1 MLHRNDYAFD
11 CGVKFFFHKI
21 PQVMATSLVNDTSD
35 IDGLTHVGK
44 TIIVINKMR

>member
-1 MLHRNDYAFD
+1 
-11 CGVKFFFHKI
+11 
-21 PQVMATSLVNDTSD
+21 MATYLVNDTSD